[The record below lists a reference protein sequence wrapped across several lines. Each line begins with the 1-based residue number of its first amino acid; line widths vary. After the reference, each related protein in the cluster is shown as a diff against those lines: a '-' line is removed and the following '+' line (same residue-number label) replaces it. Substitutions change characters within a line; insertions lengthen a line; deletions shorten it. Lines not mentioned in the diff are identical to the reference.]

1 MQHFDRSSPASI
13 APLDGVG
20 WLAEQSEELKEW
32 FVSKG
37 NWRRLPEGQALY
49 LTDDETDGIYGLGMG
64 MLDVEYA
71 PDELESFVLIR
82 IEPGAWI
89 GQEAIMPG
97 QRRPFSLI
105 AATDCEVFF
114 VSRYALRKLLE
125 QRPHLWPA
133 FYSLAIIQALKL
145 MEFLCEALTLTPEMR
160 LARLLLRLSAT
171 TPDVAASQREL
182 GALLGMPRSSLRRS
196 LAVLS
201 DAGAIRTGY
210 GKVSVIDKAALEKI
224 TALI

>member
-1 MQHFDRSSPASI
+1 MQQFDGSSLTRI
-13 APLDGVG
+13 APLDTVG
-20 WLAEQSEELKEW
+20 WLAEQPEELKHW

-37 NWRRLPEGQALY
+37 HWRRLSEGQALF
-49 LTDDETDGIYGLGMG
+49 LTDDDTDGIYGLGQG
-64 MLDVEYA
+64 TLDVEYA

-114 VSRYALRKLLE
+114 VSRQALRKLLK

-133 FYSLAIIQALKL
+133 FYSLAILQALKL
-145 MEFLCEALTLTPEMR
+145 MEFLCEALTLAPEMR
-160 LARLLLRLSAT
+160 LARLLLRLSVT
-171 TPDVAASQREL
+171 TPDISASQQEL

-196 LAVLS
+196 LAMLS

-210 GKVSVIDKAALEKI
+210 STITVVDKTALEKI
-224 TALI
+224 TAMP